1 MRIESLKIFC
11 DVARNRSFSLAA
23 DANKI
28 SQSAAS
34 QIVLQLEN
42 KLGVELID
50 RSTRPLQLT
59 DMGKIYYHGCKTVVE
74 QYLELEASIQ
84 IGREHLAAT
93 LQIAAIYSIGFR
105 DMSHYVERILERQP
119 RARIHIEYLHPTR
132 VYEKVLD
139 GTADL
144 GLLSFPRSS
153 REVTFLPWREE
164 PMVLACNPEHVLA
177 RRKRIKAEQLSG
189 QAYVGFDRDLVIR
202 RRVDKFFRDQ
212 GISVDVVL
220 EFDNIE
226 NIKKAIEEGAG
237 VALLPLPT
245 LEREVRAGSLRTLE
259 LTKPRLVRPLGII
272 QRRHVKTS
280 PTAARFVELLQ
291 EPDDSNGGSR
301 SESTRVF
308 VNLGDKDT
316 RGGFYPRNS
325 GTENLGTD

>member
-23 DANKI
+23 EANKI

-34 QIVLQLEN
+34 QIVLQLEH

-59 DMGKIYYHGCKTVVE
+59 DMGKIYYHGCRTVVE
-74 QYLELEASIQ
+74 QYLELEASVQ
-84 IGREHLAAT
+84 TGREHLAAT

-119 RARIHIEYLHPTR
+119 HARIHIEYLHPTR

-144 GLLSFPRSS
+144 GLLSFPSSS

-164 PMVLACNPEHVLA
+164 VMLLACHPEHLLA
-177 RRKRIKAEQLSG
+177 RRKRIRVEELSG
-189 QAYVGFDRDLVIR
+189 QAYVGFDHNLIIR
-202 RRVDKFFRDQ
+202 QKVDKFLRDQ
-212 GISVDVVL
+212 GISVNVVL

-245 LEREVRAGSLRTLE
+245 LEREVRAGSLEALE
-259 LTKPRLVRPLGII
+259 LTRSRLVRPLGII
-272 QRRHVKTS
+272 QRRSVKRS
-280 PTAARFVELLQ
+280 PTAECFIQLLQ
-291 EPDDSNGGSR
+291 EADDSNTTR

-308 VNLGDKDT
+308 INLGDKDIQ
-316 RGGFYPRNS
+316 GDVYPRNS

>member
-11 DVARNRSFSLAA
+11 DVARNRSFSSAA
-23 DANKI
+23 EANRI

-34 QIVLQLEN
+34 QVVLQLEN

-105 DMSHYVERILERQP
+105 DMSHYLEQILERQP
-119 RARIHIEYLHPTR
+119 RARIHIEYLHPTQ

-144 GLLSFPRSS
+144 GLVSFPRNT

-164 PMVLACNPEHVLA
+164 AMVLACNPEHVLA
-177 RRKRIKAEQLSG
+177 RRKRIKAEHLSG

-202 RRVDKFFRDQ
+202 RWLDKFFRDQ
-212 GISVDVVL
+212 GISVDMVL

-237 VALLPLPT
+237 IALLPLPT
-245 LEREVRAGSLRTLE
+245 LEREVRVGSLAALE

-272 QRRHVKTS
+272 QRRNVKTS
-280 PTAARFVELLQ
+280 PIAERFIQLLQ
-291 EPDDSNGGSR
+291 KPDDTNDSCG
-301 SESTRVF
+301 EPTRVF
-308 VNLGDKDT
+308 VNLGSHS
-316 RGGFYPRNS
+316 GMGEPPR
-325 GTENLGTD
+325 L

>member
-1 MRIESLKIFC
+1 
-11 DVARNRSFSLAA
+11 
-23 DANKI
+23 
-28 SQSAAS
+28 
-34 QIVLQLEN
+34 
-42 KLGVELID
+42 
-50 RSTRPLQLT
+50 
-59 DMGKIYYHGCKTVVE
+59 
-74 QYLELEASIQ
+74 
-84 IGREHLAAT
+84 
-93 LQIAAIYSIGFR
+93 
-105 DMSHYVERILERQP
+105 
-119 RARIHIEYLHPTR
+119 
-132 VYEKVLD
+132 
-139 GTADL
+139 
-144 GLLSFPRSS
+144 
-153 REVTFLPWREE
+153 
-164 PMVLACNPEHVLA
+164 MVLACNPEHVLA

-245 LEREVRAGSLRTLE
+245 LEREVRAGSLRTSE

>member
-23 DANKI
+23 EANKI

-34 QIVLQLEN
+34 QIVLQLEH

-59 DMGKIYYHGCKTVVE
+59 DMGKIYYHGCRTVVE
-74 QYLELEASIQ
+74 QYLELEASVQ
-84 IGREHLAAT
+84 TGREHLAAT

-119 RARIHIEYLHPTR
+119 HARIHIEYLHPTR

-164 PMVLACNPEHVLA
+164 VMLLACHPEHLLA
-177 RRKRIKAEQLSG
+177 RRKRIRVEELSG
-189 QAYVGFDRDLVIR
+189 QAYVGFDHNLIIR
-202 RRVDKFFRDQ
+202 QKVDKFLRDQ
-212 GISVDVVL
+212 GISVNVVL

-245 LEREVRAGSLRTLE
+245 LEREVRAGSLEALE
-259 LTKPRLVRPLGII
+259 LTRSRLVRPLGII
-272 QRRHVKTS
+272 QRRSVKRS
-280 PTAARFVELLQ
+280 PTAECFIQLLQ
-291 EPDDSNGGSR
+291 EADDSNTTR

-308 VNLGDKDT
+308 INLGDKDIQ
-316 RGGFYPRNS
+316 GDVYPRNS